1 MAAHPE
7 VDESLRQI
15 RVLVR
20 QLQDDFA
27 SLPDEAWDAPSN
39 CPPWPVRR
47 LAAHLVEN
55 AEFIRRNVE
64 AGVVTY
70 QAFRPWLR
78 RARCAGLAPL
88 PSGSH
93 RPRRIGRSRPR
104 RG

>member
-15 RVLVR
+15 RLLVR

-55 AEFIRRNVE
+55 AELSGATSRL
-64 AGVVTY
+64 AWP
-70 QAFRPWLR
+70 ARPK
-78 RARCAGLAPL
+78 
-88 PSGSH
+88 
-93 RPRRIGRSRPR
+93 PR
-104 RG
+104 